1 MDDGGLRVAVV
12 GSGPSGAYAAQ
23 ELSESDDLVASVDVY
38 EQLPVPFGLVRYGVA
53 PDHQKIK
60 SIVRSFAEIFA
71 HPRVRFLG
79 NVQVGRDVTLDE
91 LRRHYDAVVVA
102 CGASADRRLSIPG
115 EDLPGVCSAT
125 DFVSWYSGHPDAA
138 VDRFAL
144 TAERAVVIGVGN
156 VALDVARMLCR
167 TPDELRRTDVP
178 EHVVEVLA
186 ASTVR
191 EIVIVGR
198 RGAAD
203 AKFSNKELGELRQLS
218 DTNVLADPAD
228 LADLPDDAGGG
239 AHAAVAPLTRRMLA
253 TLRGY
258 ADTVPRPSRRT
269 VRFAFS
275 RTPVAFEGETAVRG
289 LRVVHQGPGRAPVEE
304 VIPAEFCVRSVG
316 YRGLGLPGLPFDPLT
331 GTIPHVDGKVA
342 EATERAAG
350 IYVTGWIK
358 RGPSGVIGT
367 NKQDAAATVAAIT
380 ADRALAAGPRRRA
393 TEDLLPVLRAR
404 HVDVVEWPAWELID
418 AAEQIEGRPFGRERV
433 KLHDRGRMLAVASQE
448 EAPATAGAQ
457 HDVARSATR

>member
-1 MDDGGLRVAVV
+1 MDGRGLRVAVV
-12 GSGPSGAYAAQ
+12 GSGPSGAYTAQ
-23 ELSESDDLVASVDVY
+23 ELSESDDLVAAVDVY
-38 EQLPVPFGLVRYGVA
+38 ERLPVPFGLVRYGVA

-60 SIVRSFAEIFA
+60 SIVQSFAEIFA
-71 HPRVRFLG
+71 HPKVRFLG
-79 NVQVGRDVTLDE
+79 NVQVGVDVTLDE

-144 TAERAVVIGVGN
+144 TAETAVVIGLGN

-178 EHVVEVLA
+178 EHVVDVLE

-191 EIVIVGR
+191 EIVILGR

-203 AKFSNKELGELRQLS
+203 AKFSNKELGELRELS
-218 DTNVLADPAD
+218 DTNVLVD
-228 LADLPDDAGGG
+228 PDDLTDGGDG
-239 AHAAVAPLTRRMLA
+239 AARAQDSPLTRRMLA

-258 ADTVPRPSRRT
+258 ADAGPRSCRRT

-275 RTPVAFEGETAVRG
+275 RTPVAFVGESAVRG
-289 LRVVHQGPGRAPVEE
+289 LTVMHQPPGRTPVEE
-304 VIPAEFCVRSVG
+304 VIPAEFFVRSVG
-316 YRGLGLPGLPFDPLT
+316 YRGLGLPGLPFDPVT
-331 GTIPHVDGKVA
+331 CTIPHVDGRVA
-342 EATERAAG
+342 EPTEQAAG
-350 IYVTGWIK
+350 VYVAGWIK

-367 NKQDAAATVAAIT
+367 NKQDAAATAAAIT
-380 ADRALAAGPRRRA
+380 ADRSRAPGPGRRA
-393 TEDLLPVLRAR
+393 TEDLVSVLKAR
-404 HVDVVEWPAWELID
+404 QVDVVEWSAWQLID
-418 AAEQIEGRPFGRERV
+418 AAEQIEGLPSGRGRV
-433 KLHDRGRMLAVASQE
+433 KLHDRDRMLAVALPE
-448 EAPATAGAQ
+448 ETPAAAGAQ
-457 HDVARSATR
+457 HDIAKSASR